1 MTVARVPTATV
12 GRVGRRQSPLS
23 NVSSRSNITFVMVHQ
38 VETFPNMDLRTMTE
52 EEFEREVLAAPGPVL
67 VDFATSW
74 CPPCR
79 VLAPI
84 LAAIAEERAGKLRV
98 ETVDAEASV
107 PLARRCEVRS
117 FPTVIA
123 FAGGREVART
133 VG

>member
-1 MTVARVPTATV
+1 
-12 GRVGRRQSPLS
+12 
-23 NVSSRSNITFVMVHQ
+23 
-38 VETFPNMDLRTMTE
+38 
-52 EEFEREVLAAPGPVL
+52 VLGAAGPVL

-84 LAAIAEERAGKLRV
+84 LAALERERAGRLRV
-98 ETVDAEASV
+98 ETVDAEASQ

-123 FAGGREVART
+123 YAGGREVART
-133 VG
+133 VGVMARDRLVERLKL